1 MAKIYTYSDFEGFSN
16 STKDTLISLTEIIGS
31 AWMVCFQICP
41 ALACIS
47 YVVILFHL
55 VILCRKS
62 MRIHSVNLIMLGIS
76 ICDFAKLSYDTYA
89 VFSILTA
96 TKCTPPLSYPFKL
109 MDFWSP
115 AVADVARRLGTW
127 LTFLM
132 AVLRFFILRSSL
144 NPRFNK
150 VSKPKYSLKM
160 MFLAFVISSLM
171 SLFYWG
177 RFEIVEDKIWI
188 PPIDC
193 EGFASNFSIQGY
205 KSILRSEYLNR
216 QGPIVRIF
224 NLADGLLKLIPS
236 IMFPILTVLLIRE
249 LRRAD
254 DSLRKNSVSKKE
266 ESKSDHTTKL
276 VIMMSITFIAAEGP
290 YGIVYFFQGVVT
302 EPRGLV
308 DMSSDLLRIFEVFM
322 IINATS
328 HCLVCFAVSS
338 QYRRTVK
345 DLFCCVKEPT
355 IMRSSASRISGLGGD
370 NVIKVVSKMGK

>member
-1 MAKIYTYSDFEGFSN
+1 MSKVYTYSDFEGFSN

-144 NPRFNK
+144 NP
-150 VSKPKYSLKM
+150 S
-160 MFLAFVISSLM
+160 
-171 SLFYWG
+171 
-177 RFEIVEDKIWI
+177 
-188 PPIDC
+188 C

-290 YGIVYFFQGVVT
+290 YGVVYFFQGVVT

-355 IMRSSASRISGLGGD
+355 IMRSSASRSALGGD
-370 NVIKVVSKMGK
+370 NVIKVVSKMEK